1 MHLLKKLTFALIAF
15 SLLVSS
21 AQAQKKALSDIEVKK
36 TSELNDATSQNL
48 TYALPKTVVKIEIE
62 TEKIIKKAGPYYRYS
77 QRFLNL
83 NNVITEDSEEWII
96 KGIKVT
102 TAGTPDEENRYSIFS
117 TGNNSAS
124 MINLTPEG
132 ILAGINTTNIDQPA
146 PPAKHKKESY
156 IPTIEDID
164 FDQTPLHEDLLLKTS
179 TAAMAQEAANMI
191 YKIRNNR
198 IDLLSGELENLPPD
212 GKAYK
217 TVLDE
222 LNKLEQ
228 DFITL
233 FTGKT
238 VTVSKKETIEIT
250 PDPLSSYNNYVL
262 CRFSKQKG
270 LIEAMDIT
278 GTPIYFKLDII
289 STPALTN
296 KNTEPL
302 KNSLKKGLFYCVPSS
317 AKITI
322 IDKNLQIA
330 SKNVDLAQYGQI
342 ISMPA
347 SILEKEGVT
356 MQFCPATGAL
366 ISIGNQ

>member
-15 SLLVSS
+15 FLLVSS
-21 AQAQKKALSDIEVKK
+21 AQAQKKALNDIEVKK

-48 TYALPKTVVKIEIE
+48 TYTLPKTVVKIEIE
-62 TEKIIKKAGPYYRYS
+62 TKKVIKKAGPYYRYS

-83 NNVITEDSEEWII
+83 NNVITEDSEEWIL
-96 KGIKVT
+96 KGVKMT
-102 TAGTPDEENRYSIFS
+102 TTGTPDEENRYSIFS
-117 TGNNSAS
+117 SGDNSAS

-132 ILAGINTTNIDQPA
+132 ILAGINNTNSYHPTSPSKDE
-146 PPAKHKKESY
+146 KEGY

-164 FDQTPLHEDLLLKTS
+164 FDKIPLHEDLLLKTS

-198 IDLLSGELENLPPD
+198 TDLLSGELENLPPD
-212 GKAYK
+212 GEAYK

-228 DFITL
+228 DFISL

-238 VTVSKKETIEIT
+238 ETITQKETIEIT

-270 LIEAMDIT
+270 LIDAMDIT
-278 GTPIYFKLDII
+278 GTPIYFKLDILNN
-289 STPALTN
+289 PALTN
-296 KNTEPL
+296 KNTEPV
-302 KNSLKKGLFYCVPSS
+302 KNSMKNGLFYCIPSS
-317 AKITI
+317 VKITI
-322 IDKNLQIA
+322 IDKNQEIA
-330 SKNVDLAQYGQI
+330 SKKIDLAQYGHT

-366 ISIGNQ
+366 ISIGHQ